1 MPKKDMTSIQ
11 ALGVDP
17 VLMEV
22 ILNAFMTLCDE
33 SQAILVRSAYSTN
46 IKERKDCS
54 VFLLDGDG
62 QPFCGGLYTGGQ
74 YTGAGYGPVGARIL
88 EKYAGDLEEGDVFVM
103 NDPYLGGPTHMPDM
117 SFLKPVF
124 YEGELM
130 CFVCNQ
136 GHWAD
141 VGGKT
146 PAQGVV
152 GDATEIYQEGLRLP
166 PVALYKS
173 GRLREDIQ
181 EIMLANMRGAYERA
195 ADIRAHLAALRIA
208 EQRVHELAQK
218 HGGDQVK
225 RHMQALVDYS
235 EIKVRQ
241 AILIAPEGTW
251 SATDY
256 IDDDLESNEPI
267 PVKVTV
273 TIEHKPLPH
282 ITANFIGSGPPAR
295 WGVNVA
301 YHGTWQATLGVFRN
315 LLNPSIPINA
325 GFLKAFT
332 VTVPDHSLV
341 NAKPPNPVGAR
352 TETTYLVKDV
362 ILASMTQAFPHRVRG
377 PWHGVHG
384 VGFSNREGHPY
395 FIHYQ
400 TVGGGGGART
410 FKDGID
416 SVHEVLNLPAEP
428 MEMQYPLRG
437 LRLEYIQDSEGA
449 GKFRGGVGVRLDW
462 EVLEDVHLATH
473 SSRHTIP
480 APGVAGGGNGG
491 LSKLVLNYDS
501 PEPVVLPRE
510 TTNYPLKKG
519 DVVTVFAGG
528 GAGYG
533 NPIER
538 DPQAVLKDVRN
549 EKVSPQRAREIYGVS
564 IDTIKWTVLEEET
577 SQLRSRA
584 SGSQRA

>member
-1 MPKKDMTSIQ
+1 
-11 ALGVDP
+11 
-17 VLMEV
+17 MEV

-54 VFLLDGDG
+54 VFLLDSDG

-74 YTGAGYGPVGARIL
+74 YTGAGYGPVGARVL
-88 EKYAGDLEEGDVFVM
+88 EKYAGELEEGDVFVL
-103 NDPYLGGPTHMPDM
+103 NDPYLGGPTHLPDM

-141 VGGKT
+141 VGGKA

-166 PVALYKS
+166 PVALYKG

-181 EIMLANMRGAYERA
+181 EIMLANIRGAYERA

-208 EQRVHELAQK
+208 EQRVHELARK
-218 HGGDQVK
+218 HGGERVK
-225 RHMQALVDYS
+225 RYMEALVDYS
-235 EIKVRQ
+235 EIRIRQ
-241 AILIAPEGTW
+241 AILTAPEGTW
-251 SATDY
+251 SATDF
-256 IDDDLESNEPI
+256 IDDDLESNKPI
-267 PVKVTV
+267 PVKVAV
-273 TIEHKPLPH
+273 TINHKPVPH
-282 ITANFIGSGPPAR
+282 ITADFTGSGPPAR

-301 YHGTWQATLGVFRN
+301 YHGTWQAALGVFRN
-315 LLNPSIPINA
+315 LLDPSIPINA

-332 VTVPDHSLV
+332 VKVPDRSIV
-341 NAKPPNPVGAR
+341 NAKPPDSVGAR

-362 ILASMTQAFPHRVRG
+362 ILASMAEAFPHRIRA

-384 VGFSNREGHPY
+384 VGFSNKEGRPY

-416 SVHEVLNLPAEP
+416 SLHEVLNLPAEP

-437 LRLEYIQDSEGA
+437 LRLEYIRDSEGA

-480 APGVAGGGNGG
+480 APGIAGGGDGG
-491 LSKLVLNYDS
+491 LSNLVLNYDS
-501 PEPVVLPRE
+501 AEPVSLPRE
-510 TTNYPLKKG
+510 ASNYPLKKG

-533 NPIER
+533 NPMER
-538 DPQAVLKDVRN
+538 DPQAVLDDVRN
-549 EKVSPQRAREIYGVS
+549 EKVSPQRARDIYGVA
-564 IDTIKWTVLEEET
+564 IDTVKWTVLDEVT
-577 SQLRSRA
+577 ARLRQEA
-584 SGSQRA
+584 GGSQPA